1 MRGGGLPGRAAELE
15 TAGGALDAVAVG
27 ERRLLTVLG
36 EAGIGKTRLLA
47 EIAEQA
53 RAARFV
59 VIEGRATELE
69 RELPLVPVI
78 DAAERYLGDADL
90 LSRLPADRAALL
102 NDLADGLGEAPAEQA
117 PGGERW
123 RLYRALAELLP
134 LIAADRPLLLLID
147 DVHWA
152 DPATEELL
160 SYLIRRPP
168 GDSLLI
174 ALGLRPGPIAD
185 RIRGTE
191 RSSSA
196 VGKVHLEL
204 RPLDRPA
211 AEPILAAIPE
221 PGDRERIF
229 AASGGNPML
238 LEELV
243 RGGGRG
249 EVPNGVVAAVRG
261 ELEGLAREP
270 RTLLEAAAVAG
281 DPFELDL
288 ASAIAG
294 LEIADAL
301 DALDQL
307 AGAGLVR
314 PTERPREF
322 GFRHP
327 VVRTAIYEGLGA
339 GGRLAAHAAAA
350 EALARIE
357 APLPARARHLA
368 LAATAGDDDA
378 AAVLRKAAAAVRP
391 RAPEVAAD
399 WLLAARRAAPATI
412 ELPVLVETLVE
423 AGRWEEALDA
433 VDRDGAESPAL
444 AVAGASVERQLGRH
458 EGARRRLLRAY
469 EAAESDA
476 PAAARIAAELAV
488 AAYQRGEYS
497 EISVWATRIGPAGTV
512 GAVSAI
518 AGILRAIGSVFAGD
532 VATGTAELRR
542 ALEELDRADDRELA
556 AIAEPAMVLSWGL
569 LALDRL
575 PDGLAT
581 AQRIATAA
589 RRGGN
594 PLAAI
599 PHQFAAVL
607 ALGLLGRVVEAE
619 ALADEAE
626 QAARVSGVT
635 QLLQWALWLRGWVLM
650 ERGELDGALD
660 AARESVDLGAEL
672 DDSASSMV
680 ARVVLG
686 AVLATRGEHERGRPL
701 LDDYDIDNGWIC
713 RWAPLLVESDLALD
727 DLDAARE
734 HAARAAELAPGT
746 GMAGARASAARAQAL
761 LALAEGRIDAA
772 AALAQE
778 AIEEA
783 DRADAAL
790 EAARAR
796 IVAGRALIAG
806 DRDAAIAQLTVAAR
820 QAAECGAPR
829 VENEAR
835 RELRRARGPPAAARS
850 HEARA
855 DHLPKQRQAG

>member
-270 RTLLEAAAVAG
+270 RTLLEATAAASRSPMPWTPSTSSPAPG
-281 DPFELDL
+281 SSARPNGL
-288 ASAIAG
+288 ASSAFATPWS
-294 LEIADAL
+294 A
-301 DALDQL
+301 
-307 AGAGLVR
+307 
-314 PTERPREF
+314 PRST
-322 GFRHP
+322 R
-327 VVRTAIYEGLGA
+327 V
-339 GGRLAAHAAAA
+339 
-350 EALARIE
+350 
-357 APLPARARHLA
+357 
-368 LAATAGDDDA
+368 
-378 AAVLRKAAAAVRP
+378 
-391 RAPEVAAD
+391 
-399 WLLAARRAAPATI
+399 
-412 ELPVLVETLVE
+412 
-423 AGRWEEALDA
+423 
-433 VDRDGAESPAL
+433 S
-444 AVAGASVERQLGRH
+444 
-458 EGARRRLLRAY
+458 
-469 EAAESDA
+469 A
-476 PAAARIAAELAV
+476 PAAAWPPTRRRPKRW
-488 AAYQRGEYS
+488 RGSRPRFPPEP
-497 EISVWATRIGPAGTV
+497 ATSPWR
-512 GAVSAI
+512 
-518 AGILRAIGSVFAGD
+518 R
-532 VATGTAELRR
+532 RR
-542 ALEELDRADDRELA
+542 ATMT
-556 AIAEPAMVLSWGL
+556 P
-569 LALDRL
+569 
-575 PDGLAT
+575 
-581 AQRIATAA
+581 
-589 RRGGN
+589 RRC
-594 PLAAI
+594 
-599 PHQFAAVL
+599 
-607 ALGLLGRVVEAE
+607 
-619 ALADEAE
+619 
-626 QAARVSGVT
+626 
-635 QLLQWALWLRGWVLM
+635 
-650 ERGELDGALD
+650 
-660 AARESVDLGAEL
+660 SVRPRRR
-672 DDSASSMV
+672 SA
-680 ARVVLG
+680 
-686 AVLATRGEHERGRPL
+686 RGR
-701 LDDYDIDNGWIC
+701 
-713 RWAPLLVESDLALD
+713 
-727 DLDAARE
+727 
-734 HAARAAELAPGT
+734 
-746 GMAGARASAARAQAL
+746 
-761 LALAEGRIDAA
+761 
-772 AALAQE
+772 
-778 AIEEA
+778 
-783 DRADAAL
+783 
-790 EAARAR
+790 
-796 IVAGRALIAG
+796 
-806 DRDAAIAQLTVAAR
+806 
-820 QAAECGAPR
+820 
-829 VENEAR
+829 R
-835 RELRRARGPPAAARS
+835 R
-850 HEARA
+850 
-855 DHLPKQRQAG
+855 